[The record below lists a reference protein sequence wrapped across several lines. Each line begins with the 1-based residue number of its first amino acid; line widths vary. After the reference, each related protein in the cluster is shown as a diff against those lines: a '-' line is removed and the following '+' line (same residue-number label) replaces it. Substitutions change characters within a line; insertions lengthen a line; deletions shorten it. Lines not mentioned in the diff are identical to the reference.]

1 MLTQSRFAK
10 ALLWGG
16 VCTAVLTGCNQ
27 SPNDDPN
34 TIDGA
39 AGGDTVAMKT
49 VSITAIVEHP
59 ALDDVRKGVIDELAD
74 QGFNDGE
81 NLTVNFQSAQGNTA
95 TAGQIAKQFV
105 ADESDVIVA
114 IGTPSAQS
122 VAAATSTIPLVF
134 SAVTDPVEAKLVPS
148 LEGSGT
154 NVTGG
159 SDALPYAPQI
169 DLMRQIIPDLKNVGY
184 VYSPGEVNSTITLKN
199 LKEQLTPMGINV
211 IEAPA
216 QRSNDIAMAAR
227 SLEGKVDVIYT
238 STDNNVVSAY
248 ESLNQVAKE
257 SKIPLI
263 ASDTSSVGRGA
274 IAALGVDYYSLGR
287 ETGKIVAR
295 ILNGEDA
302 GAIPVYTPQTLN
314 LYVSPKNAKD
324 QGITLPQT
332 VIDNAKEVVE

>member
-1 MLTQSRFAK
+1 MFYQNRFAK

-16 VCTAVLTGCNQ
+16 VCTAILTGCNQ
-27 SPNDDPN
+27 SAQDTSAVDGTSNDNAP
-34 TIDGA
+34 T
-39 AGGDTVAMKT
+39 AMQT

-59 ALDDVRKGVIDELAD
+59 ALDDVRKGVIDELAE
-74 QGFNDGE
+74 QGFNEGD

-105 ADESDVIVA
+105 ADNSDVIVA

-134 SAVTDPVEAKLVPS
+134 SAVTDPVAAKLVPS

-159 SDALPYAPQI
+159 SDALPYEPQI
-169 DLMRQIIPDLKNVGY
+169 ELMRQIIPDLKDVGY

-199 LKEQLTPMGINV
+199 LKENLTPLGITV
-211 IEAPA
+211 HEAPA

-227 SLEGKVDVIYT
+227 SLEDRVDMIYT

-248 ESLNQVAKE
+248 EALYQVAKE

-263 ASDTSSVGRGA
+263 ASDTSSVERGA
-274 IAALGVDYYSLGR
+274 IAALGVDYYDLGR
-287 ETGKIVAR
+287 ETGKIVVR
-295 ILNGEDA
+295 ILNGENA
-302 GAIPVYTPQTLN
+302 GEIPVYTPEALN
-314 LYVSPKNAKD
+314 LYVSPTHATE
-324 QGITLPQT
+324 QGISLSQAL
-332 VIDNAKEVVE
+332 IDEAAEVVE

>member
-1 MLTQSRFAK
+1 MLFQNRFAK

-16 VCTAVLTGCNQ
+16 VCTVVLTGCNQ
-27 SPNDDPN
+27 AAQDTS
-34 TIDGA
+34 TVDGA
-39 AGGDTVAMKT
+39 ISSDAAAIKT

-59 ALDDVRKGVIDELAD
+59 ALDEVRKGVIEELAE
-74 QGFNDGE
+74 QGFTDGE

-134 SAVTDPVEAKLVPS
+134 SAVTDPVEAKLVPK

-159 SDALPYAPQI
+159 SDALPYEPQI
-169 DLMRQIIPDLKNVGY
+169 ALMRQIIPNLKNVGY
-184 VYSPGEVNSTITLKN
+184 VYSPGEVNSTITLRN
-199 LKEQLTPMGINV
+199 LKEKLTPLGITV
-211 IEAPA
+211 HEAPA
-216 QRSNDIAMAAR
+216 ARSNDIAMAAR
-227 SLEGKVDVIYT
+227 SLEGRVDMIYT
-238 STDNNVVSAY
+238 STDNNVVSSY
-248 ESLNQVAKE
+248 EALYQVAKE

-263 ASDTSSVGRGA
+263 ASDTSSVARGA
-274 IAALGVDYYSLGR
+274 VAALGVDYYVLGR
-287 ETGKIVAR
+287 ETGKIVVR
-295 ILNGEDA
+295 ILNGEKA
-302 GAIPVYTPQTLN
+302 GDIPVYTPQVLN
-314 LYVSPKNAKD
+314 LYVSPKNAIAE
-324 QGITLPQT
+324 GITLPQA